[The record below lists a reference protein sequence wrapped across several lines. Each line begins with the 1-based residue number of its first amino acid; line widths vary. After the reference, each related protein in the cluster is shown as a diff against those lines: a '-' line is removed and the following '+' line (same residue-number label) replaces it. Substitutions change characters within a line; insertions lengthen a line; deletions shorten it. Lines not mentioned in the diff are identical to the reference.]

1 MAGDYII
8 TGGRPLNGTVRVP
21 AAKNSVLPLLAASLL
36 CSGPVRLC
44 GVPEL
49 ADVAE
54 SLALLR
60 SAGCTAERQGADVRV
75 DGVPGSGTL
84 AAGPAG
90 RMRASILFCAPLL
103 ARLGRAQTVLPG
115 GCRIGARPIDLHLA
129 GLVQMGACPQLEG
142 ERLLLTAP
150 AGLHGADITL
160 RFPSVGATE
169 TLLLAAALAQG
180 ETTLRGAARE
190 PEIEDLAAFLNRCG
204 GRVQGAG
211 TGTVRVQ
218 GVRRL
223 HGCSFAPLP
232 VRITAATFACACAAA
247 GGRVELAGCAP
258 RLYAPVLEILEQMG
272 CGIVRRSDAAVI
284 TRFGRLYGP
293 GRVFTGAY
301 PALATDAA
309 PLLAAVMLVF
319 LYAAQPEI
327 FGSLGGLLRQLL
339 FLSLFPLLAY
349 PVQPMIPS
357 FREKGREGQRH
368 LAMIFAFAGHLFDG
382 IVNICVPSS
391 RELILIGWVYLLSGI
406 AILLCNRLF
415 RLRASGHAAG
425 VGAVIGLLVLTG
437 HPRTLAVTLPLL
449 FLVFWASIAA
459 KRHTLPQLIGGTLIP
474 IAWCVLLS
482 SYIVDSYR

>member
-169 TLLLAAALAQG
+169 TLLLAAALAWLLAERTLQG
-180 ETTLRGAARE
+180 RGLSVLTKALRTVF
-190 PEIEDLAAFLNRCG
+190 PLA
-204 GRVQGAG
+204 V
-211 TGTVRVQ
+211 
-218 GVRRL
+218 
-223 HGCSFAPLP
+223 
-232 VRITAATFACACAAA
+232 
-247 GGRVELAGCAP
+247 LAGICYNFCVYFAAEP
-258 RLYAPVLEILEQMG
+258 QLMG
-272 CGIVRRSDAAVI
+272 QN
-284 TRFGRLYGP
+284 
-293 GRVFTGAY
+293 
-301 PALATDAA
+301 PALYEN
-309 PLLAAVMLVF
+309 VSRLV
-319 LYAAQPEI
+319 Q
-327 FGSLGGLLRQLL
+327 
-339 FLSLFPLLAY
+339 
-349 PVQPMIPS
+349 
-357 FREKGREGQRH
+357 
-368 LAMIFAFAGHLFDG
+368 
-382 IVNICVPSS
+382 
-391 RELILIGWVYLLSGI
+391 
-406 AILLCNRLF
+406 
-415 RLRASGHAAG
+415 
-425 VGAVIGLLVLTG
+425 
-437 HPRTLAVTLPLL
+437 
-449 FLVFWASIAA
+449 FW
-459 KRHTLPQLIGGTLIP
+459 L
-474 IAWCVLLS
+474 
-482 SYIVDSYR
+482 

>member
-232 VRITAATFACACAAA
+232 DRITAATFACACAAA

-258 RLYAPVLEILEQMG
+258 RLYAPVLEILEHMG
-272 CGIVRRSDAAVI
+272 CGVVRRSDAAVI

-309 PLLAAVMLVF
+309 PLLAAVLLCAEGPGSIEDVIF
-319 LYAAQPEI
+319 ERRFGCAAGFAALGGRVRVEGRTLYAEP
-327 FGSLGGLLRQLL
+327 
-339 FLSLFPLLAY
+339 
-349 PVQPMIPS
+349 
-357 FREKGREGQRH
+357 
-368 LAMIFAFAGHLFDG
+368 
-382 IVNICVPSS
+382 
-391 RELILIGWVYLLSGI
+391 
-406 AILLCNRLF
+406 
-415 RLRASGHAAG
+415 
-425 VGAVIGLLVLTG
+425 
-437 HPRTLAVTLPLL
+437 
-449 FLVFWASIAA
+449 
-459 KRHTLPQLIGGTLIP
+459 GGTLQGTVLEAP
-474 IAWCVLLS
+474 DLRGGAALVIAALAAQGS
-482 SYIVDSYR
+482 SRITHTEFIDRGYADFAQKLTALGGQIARETPRGADCPKKRTSKT

>member
-218 GVRRL
+218 GARRL
-223 HGCSFAPLP
+223 HGCSFVPLP
-232 VRITAATFACACAAA
+232 DRITAATFACACAAA

-272 CGIVRRSDAAVI
+272 CTVERARDAAAI
-284 TRFGRLYGP
+284 SRFGALRGAGNVHTAPYP
-293 GRVFTGAY
+293 G
-301 PALATDAA
+301 LATDAA
-309 PLLAAVMLVF
+309 PLLAAVMLSAQGKSSLQDRVF
-319 LYAAQPEI
+319 ENRFVCAEGFAALGANVRVAERTLYVQPGGALHGATLTAPDLRGGAALALAALAAR
-327 FGSLGGLLRQLL
+327 GSSRLGGVEFVRRGYADLDR
-339 FLSLFPLLAY
+339 LLAGLGA
-349 PVQPMIPS
+349 QIWQEIPARS
-357 FREKGREGQRH
+357 GVVKKTPTKKQFC
-368 LAMIFAFAGHLFDG
+368 LA
-382 IVNICVPSS
+382 
-391 RELILIGWVYLLSGI
+391 IG
-406 AILLCNRLF
+406 
-415 RLRASGHAAG
+415 
-425 VGAVIGLLVLTG
+425 
-437 HPRTLAVTLPLL
+437 
-449 FLVFWASIAA
+449 A
-459 KRHTLPQLIGGTLIP
+459 KK
-474 IAWCVLLS
+474 
-482 SYIVDSYR
+482 